1 MKFSLTPTV
10 LNLDKKI
17 AAPFLTLTTILIVH
31 NQMTDEGLFTAES
44 VWAIVTLVKV
54 KLIALGIWQCVRN
67 TVSAIVTVLDWI
79 FGIRKLADWK
89 EQSKEQLTC
98 RSNIWKSLETKR
110 TLFSIF
116 VLISEI
122 NSTAV
127 SNREFFAVTSQYM
140 INLLWFSYCFKV

>member
-44 VWAIVTLVKV
+44 VRAIVTLVKV

-67 TVSAIVTVLDWI
+67 TVSAIVTVLD
-79 FGIRKLADWK
+79 
-89 EQSKEQLTC
+89 
-98 RSNIWKSLETKR
+98 
-110 TLFSIF
+110 
-116 VLISEI
+116 
-122 NSTAV
+122 
-127 SNREFFAVTSQYM
+127 
-140 INLLWFSYCFKV
+140 